1 MKIIDFNNFDLSKIT
16 KLVES
21 HLGKTKLD
29 KGYVY
34 VDKNLKIFGYCILQE
49 DNINIK
55 IDWIYAK
62 KGHGTD
68 FLQRVER
75 ALFKKY
81 SKIILKVSID
91 PNENKD
97 SVIRRI
103 NFYIKNNYRV
113 FDIEYR
119 KKYGPL
125 FSMYKTKIS
134 I

>member
-1 MKIIDFNNFDLSKIT
+1 MKIINFNNFDLSKINRLV
-16 KLVES
+16 KL
-21 HLGKTKLD
+21 HLGNIKLD

-34 VDKNLKIFGYCILQE
+34 VNKNMEVLGYCLLK
-49 DNINIK
+49 DKGKTIK

-68 FLQRVER
+68 FIKRLER

-81 SKIILKVSID
+81 SKIILHVSID
-91 PNENKD
+91 PNEQKKT
-97 SVIRRI
+97 VIRRI

-113 FDIEYR
+113 SDIKYR
-119 KKYGPL
+119 KKYGPEL
-125 FSMYKTKIS
+125 TMFKNKI

>member
-1 MKIIDFNNFDLSKIT
+1 MKIIDFNNFDLSKIN

-21 HLGKTKLD
+21 HLGNTKLD

-34 VDKNLKIFGYCILQE
+34 VDENLKIFGYCILQE
-49 DNINIK
+49 DDINIK

-75 ALFKKY
+75 ALFRNY

-91 PNENKD
+91 PTEKNE

-113 FDIEYR
+113 VDIKYR

-125 FSMYKTKIS
+125 LSMCKNKR
-134 I
+134 

>member
-1 MKIIDFNNFDLSKIT
+1 MKIINFNNFDPSKIN

-21 HLGKTKLD
+21 HLGNSKLD

-34 VDKNLKIFGYCILQE
+34 IDKNFKIFWCCILQE
-49 DNINIK
+49 DNIK

-91 PNENKD
+91 PNEKD
-97 SVIRRI
+97 ESVIRRI

-113 FDIEYR
+113 FHIKYR

-125 FSMYKTKIS
+125 LSMYKNKW
-134 I
+134 

>member
-1 MKIIDFNNFDLSKIT
+1 MKIINFNNFDLSKIN
-16 KLVES
+16 KLVKS
-21 HLGKTKLD
+21 HLGNSKLD

-34 VDKNLKIFGYCILQE
+34 VDKNCKIFGYCILQK
-49 DNINIK
+49 DDINIK

-81 SKIILKVSID
+81 SKIILNVSID
-91 PNENKD
+91 PNERD
-97 SVIRRI
+97 ELVIRRI

-113 FDIEYR
+113 SNIKYR
-119 KKYGPL
+119 KKHGPL
-125 FSMYKTKIS
+125 LHMYKKK
-134 I
+134 

>member
-1 MKIIDFNNFDLSKIT
+1 MKIVNFNNFDLSEIN

-21 HLGKTKLD
+21 HIGNTKLD

-34 VDKNLKIFGYCILQE
+34 VDNNFKIFGYCILQE
-49 DNINIK
+49 DKTNIK

-62 KGHGTD
+62 KGYGTD

-91 PNENKD
+91 PNEKD
-97 SVIRRI
+97 ELVIRRI

-113 FDIEYR
+113 FDIKYR

-125 FSMYKTKIS
+125 LSMYKNK
-134 I
+134 

>member
-1 MKIIDFNNFDLSKIT
+1 MKIIDFNNFDLSKIN

-21 HLGKTKLD
+21 HLGNTKLD

-34 VDKNLKIFGYCILQE
+34 VDKNLKIFGYCLLQE
-49 DNINIK
+49 DDINIK

-62 KGHGTD
+62 EGHGTD

-91 PNENKD
+91 PNEKQD